1 MNDEEWR
8 WSLLKNLI
16 SIISFACGLI
26 ALVSIGIIIAAY
38 NLTESTEG
46 FLFITDGI
54 MMPIRNI
61 SVVVALITVFLALR
75 EIKKKGHT
83 KKGKWLAWM
92 GILISAGILL
102 SGVFVSFTFL
112 ISRIFQ

>member
-46 FLFITDGI
+46 LLFITDGI
-54 MMPIRNI
+54 LMPIRNI
-61 SVVVALITVFLALR
+61 SVVVVLITGFLDS
-75 EIKKKGHT
+75 
-83 KKGKWLAWM
+83 GK
-92 GILISAGILL
+92 
-102 SGVFVSFTFL
+102 
-112 ISRIFQ
+112 SRKRVTPRKENG